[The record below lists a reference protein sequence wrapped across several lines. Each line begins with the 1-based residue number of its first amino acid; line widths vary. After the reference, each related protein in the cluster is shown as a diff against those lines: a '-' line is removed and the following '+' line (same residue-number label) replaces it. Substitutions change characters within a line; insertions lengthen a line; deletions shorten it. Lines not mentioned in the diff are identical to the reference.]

1 MEFLHETIALGV
13 DLLILGLCVK
23 EYVSYKKNVN
33 CLKAAPQLAIDG
45 DLKKYVA
52 SQKDKKIP
60 YAVVRGTVTP
70 IGVPM
75 RSVMSPSVTGVL
87 QVIKLSEHR
96 VTRGFAGF
104 WTEQRKL
111 IHVSSNE
118 MPFELR
124 NNESSVEII
133 DALSAAVLDMDV
145 VYDNYEPS
153 SLSFFDHVFG
163 FFSGVRQK
171 GLQTTE
177 EVLRDGS
184 FITAIGELELDG
196 KTLRL
201 QPSPVGPLFLT
212 TATKSTLIKKFEEAK
227 SSMLVKIFVC
237 GTISAFLIGFIV
249 RKLYAKKKQERDERK
264 IKETLEKERRERR
277 ARTRPLNLTTE
288 QLCVVCSTNPKEV
301 IILPCGHVCIC
312 EDCSEKIRV
321 TCPVCRGKI
330 VTKAAAFIA

>member
-1 MEFLHETIALGV
+1 MEFIHEGIALGV

-23 EYVSYKKNVN
+23 EYVSYKKSVKL
-33 CLKAAPQLAIDG
+33 LKTAPQLSIDN
-45 DLKKYVA
+45 DLKDFVA
-52 SQKDKKIP
+52 RQKDKKVP

-96 VTRGFAGF
+96 VARGFAGF
-104 WTEQRKL
+104 WSEQRKL

-118 MPFELR
+118 MPFELT
-124 NNESSVEII
+124 NNGSGVEVV

-163 FFSGVRQK
+163 FFSGIRQK

-184 FITAIGELELDG
+184 FITAVGELELAIFY
-196 KTLRL
+196 L
-201 QPSPVGPLFLT
+201 SM
-212 TATKSTLIKKFEEAK
+212 KFEEAK
-227 SSMLVKIFVC
+227 NSMLFKIFVC
-237 GTISAFLIGFIV
+237 GSISAVLITIIA
-249 RKLYAKKKQERDERK
+249 RKIYMKKKQERDERR
-264 IKETLEKERRERR
+264 IRETLEKERKERR
-277 ARTRPLNLTTE
+277 AKSRPVNLTSD
-288 QLCVVCSTNPKEV
+288 QLCVVCNINPKEV

-312 EDCSEKIRV
+312 EDCSEKIKM

-330 VTKAAAFIA
+330 NTRAAAFIS